1 MSDLLSPILVT
12 MMDEAHAYI
21 CFCAMMQRL
30 RTNFFIDGISMT
42 KKFQHL
48 TDGLLYYDPEFFTYL
63 KLNQA
68 DDLLFCYR
76 WLLLEM
82 KREFD
87 FDDCFKV
94 LETLWSSLP
103 PNYPSRSNGGLKLF
117 EVKFDAGKTEGCV
130 TKSSTSNLNGSKG
143 TIAKPSLLYTK
154 KQETAYSKVAS
165 LRRQTSGINM
175 SPLSRPICL
184 KERRHMGS
192 NTKDSRATRI
202 RSVGSTESDN
212 TVTKQNKTSA
222 SLSTELKDNGRRL
235 VKSQSLVNASVPQKT
250 IHRLSESP
258 ISGKKIKDLK
268 VFSNLTSTGDDD
280 NSTPQTT
287 NGISTKEQEAIS
299 KLKPIESKASIKVEN
314 DDLLSDNDDFSDDG
328 NTPTDRTDDEDVVGY
343 SHFNSACTMKANGSG
358 SYGNHLPQTTGL
370 TLVCQKLPE
379 PTEFG
384 DGNPFLIFLC
394 ISCLLQHRSYIMH
407 QQLDYQEIAM
417 YFDKMVR
424 RHNVEKTLAIARK
437 LFAEYLNEDWGANND
452 DASSSKEESQLE
464 SRQKAQKIC
473 DDKC

>member
-21 CFCAMMQRL
+21 CFCALMQRL
-30 RTNFFIDGISMT
+30 KNNFFIDGVSMT

-68 DDLLFCYR
+68 DDLLYCYR

-94 LETLWSSLP
+94 LEALWSSLP
-103 PNYPSRSNGGLKLF
+103 PNFPTRSVGLKLF
-117 EVKFDAGKTEGCV
+117 EVKFNIKEEIQISSKESKPDPKTASAKNV
-130 TKSSTSNLNGSKG
+130 KGS
-143 TIAKPSLLYTK
+143 ILYPR

-165 LRRQTSGINM
+165 LRRQTSGLTG
-175 SPLSRPICL
+175 SPSNRPIGL
-184 KERRHMGS
+184 KARRQTSSSS
-192 NTKDSRATRI
+192 NDKEPRSLRI
-202 RSVGSTESDN
+202 RSVGSTESEKS
-212 TVTKQNKTSA
+212 TTKLSAASTSTKTNNQDDA
-222 SLSTELKDNGRRL
+222 SRKLT
-235 VKSQSLVNASVPQKT
+235 KSQSWVNSSASQRT
-250 IHRLSESP
+250 INSLPESHTE
-258 ISGKKIKDLK
+258 GKKIKDLK
-268 VFSNLTSTGDDD
+268 DFSKLTSKPEAENKEPQANKNGVKGRGLQLKMENKELGSNLKSNDEEIFSDGDV
-280 NSTPQTT
+280 TT
-287 NGISTKEQEAIS
+287 
-299 KLKPIESKASIKVEN
+299 
-314 DDLLSDNDDFSDDG
+314 DNDD
-328 NTPTDRTDDEDVVGY
+328 TPRDKTDDEEIVGY
-343 SHFNSACTMKANGSG
+343 SHFNSASTIKLNGAGSNANS
-358 SYGNHLPQTTGL
+358 HVTGL

-394 ISCLLQHRSYIMH
+394 IACLLQHRNYIMQ

-424 RHNVEKTLAIARK
+424 KHDVEKTLFIARK
-437 LFAEYLNEDWGANND
+437 LFAEYLNGDWGVTNN
-452 DASSSKEESQLE
+452 SSSTKDDLSPDD
-464 SRQKAQKIC
+464 SRQKSQKCC

>member
-21 CFCAMMQRL
+21 CFCALMQRL
-30 RTNFFIDGISMT
+30 KSNFFIDGVSMT

-68 DDLLFCYR
+68 DDLLYCYR

-94 LETLWSSLP
+94 LEALWSSLP
-103 PNYPSRSNGGLKLF
+103 PNFPTRSNGLKLC
-117 EVKFDAGKTEGCV
+117 EIKFDIKESNSIPAKE
-130 TKSSTSNLNGSKG
+130 SSSDLKPVNPKNVKG
-143 TIAKPSLLYTK
+143 PLLHPR

-165 LRRQTSGINM
+165 LRRQTSGVTG
-175 SPLSRPICL
+175 SPSNRPISL
-184 KERRHMGS
+184 KGRRQISGLS
-192 NTKDSRATRI
+192 KDKEARPLRI
-202 RSVGSTESDN
+202 RSFGSTESDKSVVKSSAAFTSTSN
-212 TVTKQNKTSA
+212 NKTDETSRK
-222 SLSTELKDNGRRL
+222 LT
-235 VKSQSLVNASVPQKT
+235 KSQSWVNSSAPQRT
-250 IHRLSESP
+250 LNRLPESHTE
-258 ISGKKIKDLK
+258 GKKIKDLK
-268 VFSNLTSTGDDD
+268 DFSKLTSSSNDKCKDIQQGKNGSIEKAS
-280 NSTPQTT
+280 NSKMK
-287 NGISTKEQEAIS
+287 NNEIDSR
-299 KLKPIESKASIKVEN
+299 LKPDEN
-314 DDLLSDNDDFSDDG
+314 EILSDEDGTTDNDD
-328 NTPTDRTDDEDVVGY
+328 TPRDRTDDEEVVAY
-343 SHFNSACTMKANGSG
+343 SNFNSASTMKMNGSN
-358 SYGNHLPQTTGL
+358 SSGNMTGL

-394 ISCLLQHRSYIMH
+394 IACLLQHRNYIMQ

-424 RHNVEKTLAIARK
+424 KHDVEKTLFIARK
-437 LFAEYLNEDWGANND
+437 LFAEYLNGDWGVTNNADSKD
-452 DASSSKEESQLE
+452 DSSPEDSKQNN
-464 SRQKAQKIC
+464 QKVF